1 VKFWCFHPYA
11 GGLTLPCFKFTDTTW
26 KKSNITL
33 HKKKQ
38 YTTETQKPNTDKKKI
53 RDTTMLVLLQAA
65 VIFLMQ
71 MWRCVY
77 SFTAT
82 RIYENNKFSLT

>member
-1 VKFWCFHPYA
+1 
-11 GGLTLPCFKFTDTTW
+11 
-26 KKSNITL
+26 
-33 HKKKQ
+33 
-38 YTTETQKPNTDKKKI
+38 
-53 RDTTMLVLLQAA
+53 MLVLLQAA